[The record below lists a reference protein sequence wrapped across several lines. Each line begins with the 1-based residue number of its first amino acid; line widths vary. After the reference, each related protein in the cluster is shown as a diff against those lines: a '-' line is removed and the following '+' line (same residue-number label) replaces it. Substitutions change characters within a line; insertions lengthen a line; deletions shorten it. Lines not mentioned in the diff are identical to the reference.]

1 MGTISQPIGF
11 RTREFARG
19 IFDYALGGGVG
30 VGSATGGVAG
40 AGSLTGAGAA
50 AVGGVTGLAAGLAR
64 RDGATLARRFWRR
77 IADVPSDFFLDAGRA
92 VFLAT
97 CLAVFFARV
106 AVGIRILLSQNEW
119 RMDDRDERDGVCWF
133 ALVLTSL

>member
-50 AVGGVTGLAAGLAR
+50 AVGGVTGLAR